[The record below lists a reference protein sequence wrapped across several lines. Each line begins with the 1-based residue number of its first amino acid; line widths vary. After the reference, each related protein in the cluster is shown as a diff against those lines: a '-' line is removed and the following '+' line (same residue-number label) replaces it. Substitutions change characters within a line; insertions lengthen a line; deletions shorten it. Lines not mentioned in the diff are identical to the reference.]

1 VTGKASGCEVELSRN
16 RFTNQEA
23 FVSHANA
30 ALTPRARLR
39 LAQLIVESGWTC
51 AAAAKMFM
59 VAPRTARKWAD
70 RYRTEGP
77 AGMADRSSRPHLRP
91 TRTPLAVVRRIV
103 DLRWRHRLGPVQ
115 IAGRLGMPASTVHAV
130 LTRCRINRL
139 SYIDRV
145 TGEPLRRYE
154 HAYPGAL
161 IHVDVTK
168 FANIPDGG
176 GHKFVSRPQSK
187 RNAIQTG
194 HRTGKRGD
202 PENNYRP
209 KIGTAFVHTVIDD
222 HSRTAYAEICTDER
236 SVTAVGVLQRA
247 VAWFAERGVTVE
259 RVLSDN
265 GPAYRSDA
273 WRATCAEL
281 RITPKRTRPYR
292 PQTNGKIERF
302 HRTLADGWAYA
313 RLYESTEQRDIALP
327 GWLHFYNHHRAHSAI
342 GGQPPVTRLTNL
354 PGHHN

>member
-1 VTGKASGCEVELSRN
+1 VKASRCEVELSRN
-16 RFTNQEA
+16 RFTNEEA

-39 LAQLIVESGWTC
+39 LAQLIVDGGWTY

-59 VAPRTARKWAD
+59 VAPGTARKWAD
-70 RYRTEGP
+70 RFRREG
-77 AGMADRSSRPHLRP
+77 ALGMIDRSSRPRFSP
-91 TRTPLAVVRRIV
+91 ARTAPDVVRQIV
-103 DLRWRHRLGPVQ
+103 SVRWRHRLGPVQ

-154 HAYPGAL
+154 HAHPGAL

-168 FANIPDGG
+168 FGNIPDGG
-176 GHKFVSRPQSK
+176 GHKFLSRQVSK
-187 RNAIQTG
+187 HHAVQTA
-194 HRTGKRGD
+194 HRTGERGKA
-202 PENNYRP
+202 YRP

-222 HSRTAYAEICTDER
+222 HSRVAYAEICADEKAA
-236 SVTAVGVLQRA
+236 TAIGVLQRA
-247 VAWFAERGVTVE
+247 VAWFADRGVIVE

-265 GPAYRSDA
+265 GSAYRSYA
-273 WRATCAEL
+273 WRDACTEL
-281 RITPKRTRPYR
+281 HITAKRTRPYR

-313 RLYESTEQRDIALP
+313 RFYDSTQARDTALP
-327 GWLHFYNHHRAHSAI
+327 DWLHFYNYHRAHSAI
-342 GGQPPVTRLTNL
+342 GGQPPVSRLTNL
-354 PGHHN
+354 PGHHS

>member
-1 VTGKASGCEVELSRN
+1 M
-16 RFTNQEA
+16 
-23 FVSHANA
+23 SHANA

-39 LAQLIVESGWTC
+39 LARLVVESGWTY

-59 VAPRTARKWAD
+59 VAPRTAKKWAD
-70 RYRTEGP
+70 RFRAEGTG
-77 AGMADRSSRPHLRP
+77 GMTDRSSRPHASP
-91 TRTPLAVVRRIV
+91 TKTAPVLMRRIV
-103 DLRWRHRLGPVQ
+103 DLRWRKRLGPVQ
-115 IAGRLGMPASTVHAV
+115 IGGRLGVPASTVHAV
-130 LTRCRINRL
+130 LTRCRVNRL

-154 HAYPGAL
+154 HAYPGSL

-176 GHKFVSRPQSK
+176 GHRFVSRAQSQ
-187 RNAIQTG
+187 RNAIATG
-194 HRTGKRGD
+194 YRTGERGD
-202 PENNYRP
+202 PATNYRP
-209 KIGTAFVHTVIDD
+209 RIGKAFVHTVIDD
-222 HSRTAYAEICTDER
+222 YSRVAYVEICTNEQGA
-236 SVTAVGVLQRA
+236 TAVGVLQRA
-247 VAWFAERGVTVE
+247 VAWFAERGVVVE

-265 GPAYRSDA
+265 GSAYRSFA
-273 WRATCAEL
+273 WRDACAEL
-281 RITPKRTRPYR
+281 RIAHKRTRPYR

-313 RLYESTEQRDIALP
+313 CFYESTEQRNLALP
-327 GWLHFYNHHRAHSAI
+327 GWLHFYNHHRAHSAV